1 MYNQPTLPQRAETIE
16 EFGAEAF
23 QNDRVR
29 EMLDLADRLVESHGG
44 RLDDSAIS
52 AVAEATGADAE
63 YVRLAL
69 AVRSKQR
76 KESLL
81 VRLRTA
87 YLALDPSVRTNVAAG
102 YLAAVCAL
110 AAVLGARYG
119 DRQGLGGIFQLVCVL
134 GALYNA
140 ARSRSDRVAL
150 VSGGLF
156 GALYFIGQSLIATIL
171 RVEQIHLHAFV
182 LIPFTLGGALA
193 ALVSYKLFDRHRAKL
208 GLKDPI
214 QERQELLQQLVQIQ
228 DKLKAAEQ
236 DMTFLSADIVGST
249 RMKSLADPLAVE
261 FTFNEY
267 HKFVELVVR
276 KHGGSVHSTAGDG
289 VTCAF
294 AHPSQAFSAG
304 KHLQVGLG
312 ELNQFRNRI
321 GVPISLRVGIHTGTV
336 LTPAKDDVRSVNFSE
351 VIDVAAHLQKICPVG
366 GVAVSEKAAAFLP
379 GGMTVVGNERVA
391 TQTARGAVWM
401 PRTMLP
407 AAESASPPPLPEGA

>member
-1 MYNQPTLPQRAETIE
+1 MPQRAETIE
-16 EFGAEAF
+16 EFGTEGF

-52 AVAEATGADAE
+52 AVAEATGADPE

-69 AVRSKQR
+69 SVRSKQR
-76 KESLL
+76 KESILA
-81 VRLRTA
+81 RLRTG

-110 AAVLGARYG
+110 AAVLSARYG
-119 DRQGLGGIFQLVCVL
+119 DRQALGGIFQLVCVL

-140 ARSRSDRVAL
+140 AISRTDRVAL

-171 RVEQIHLHAFV
+171 SVEQIQLHAFV
-182 LIPFTLGGALA
+182 LIPYTAGGALA
-193 ALVSYKLFDRHRAKL
+193 ALAAYRLFNRHRARL

-228 DKLKAAEQ
+228 DKLKSAEQ

-294 AHPSQAFSAG
+294 AHPSHAFSAG
-304 KHLQVGLG
+304 KHLQVGLT

-321 GVPISLRVGIHTGTV
+321 GAPIALRIGIHTGTV
-336 LTPAKDDVRSVNFSE
+336 LTPSKDDVRSVNFSE
-351 VIDVAAHLQKICPVG
+351 VIDVAAHIQKSCPVG
-366 GVAVSEKAAAFLP
+366 GVAVSEKAAAHLP
-379 GGMTVVGNERVA
+379 GGMDAIGPDRVEVQTVRA
-391 TQTARGAVWM
+391 AVWM
-401 PRTMLP
+401 PRVVLP
-407 AAESASPPPLPEGA
+407 LSGSAAPPPLPEGA